1 MDAVVLAAGRS
12 GEDFQRAFGTEY
24 KCLVEVAQR
33 PILHWVLDALRGS
46 SAIDRIVVMGPA
58 APLRA
63 AGVTA
68 PTFPNEAGSYAETV
82 GAALR
87 AAESERVLLIAA
99 DVPLV
104 RPGGLDRYI
113 GDCLQ
118 TEADVC
124 FPVVS
129 WDGMQARLPGARK
142 TWYDLRDGK
151 LTKGNAVVTKRE
163 ALLAR
168 LDRVEALFRTRKKKQ
183 WASLICH
190 SFMNRLL
197 GCAVTRAEVEAA
209 LSGYLG
215 LRLKAIEA
223 EPELAVD
230 VDEVSDVAF
239 VAEVL
244 SSRSQDSHI
253 SSWTARQDMM
263 AMA

>member
-24 KCLVEVAQR
+24 KCLVEVARR
-33 PILHWVLDALRGS
+33 PILHWVLDALHDAR
-46 SAIDRIVVMGPA
+46 AIDRVVVMGPA

-63 AGVTA
+63 VGVA
-68 PTFPNEAGSYAETV
+68 SATFPNEASSYAETV

-87 AAESERVLLIAA
+87 VAESERVLLIAA

-104 RPGGLDRYI
+104 RPAGLDRYI
-113 GDCLQ
+113 ADCLR

-151 LTKGNAVVTKRE
+151 FTKGYAVVTKRE
-163 ALLAR
+163 ALLGR
-168 LDRVEALFRTRKKKQ
+168 LDHVEALFRTRKKKQ
-183 WASLICH
+183 WASLICR

-244 SSRSQDSHI
+244 SSRSQGSYI
-253 SSWTARQDMM
+253 SSRAACQDMM